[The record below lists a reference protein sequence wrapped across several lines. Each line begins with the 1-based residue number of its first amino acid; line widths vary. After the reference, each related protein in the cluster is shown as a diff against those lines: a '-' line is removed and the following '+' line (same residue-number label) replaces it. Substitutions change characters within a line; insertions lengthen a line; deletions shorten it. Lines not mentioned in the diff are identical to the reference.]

1 MEIIVMT
8 VGSEDKIITL
18 KATCGHE
25 DNLGYFTNTV
35 CPKCAKANH
44 KKAVGK

>member
-35 CPKCAKANH
+35 CAKCAKANH